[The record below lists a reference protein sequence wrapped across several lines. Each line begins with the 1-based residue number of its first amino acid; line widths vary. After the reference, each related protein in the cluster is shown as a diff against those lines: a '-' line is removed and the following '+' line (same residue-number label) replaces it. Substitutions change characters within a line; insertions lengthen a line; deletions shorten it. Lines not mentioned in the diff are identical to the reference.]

1 MDVQLLERALKTTR
15 EVVANTK
22 PEQLDDPSP
31 CDGWNVRQLLD
42 HLIGMTA
49 TFAAG
54 AAGENPDAT
63 EGKDWIGND
72 HVASFDKVAKD
83 AVTAFG
89 RPGVMEETFKYP
101 WGETPAV
108 AALGLTISDV
118 AVHGWD
124 LAKATGQ
131 RPEMDDD
138 VAPAVYETTTS
149 MMQPLGNFPRGDT
162 FADPVEVPEDAPIAE
177 KAVAYLGRTP

>member
-1 MDVQLLERALKTTR
+1 MDVDLLQRALKTTR
-15 EVVANTK
+15 EVVAHTK
-22 PEQLDDPSP
+22 PEQLDDSTP
-31 CDGWNVRQLLD
+31 CDDWNVRDLLD

-54 AAGENPDAT
+54 AAGEKPDAP
-63 EGKDWIGND
+63 EGKDWVGDD
-72 HVASFDKVAKD
+72 HVASFERAAND
-83 AVTAFG
+83 AVAAFG
-89 RPGVMEETFKYP
+89 RPGVMDETFTYP
-101 WGETPAV
+101 WGETPAA

-131 RPEMDDD
+131 APEMDDD
-138 VAPAVYETTTS
+138 VAQAVYGTTTS
-149 MMQPLGNFPRGDT
+149 MMQPLGNFPRGNT